1 MCQMKKKNILK
12 NLKAAAL
19 NNKSNNLALTDLEG
33 SLNIINKAIEIEPT
47 EKLEMLKKNRLERFK
62 KYLCKKFWIKN

>member
-1 MCQMKKKNILK
+1 MSNEKKNILK

-33 SLNIINKAIEIEPT
+33 SLNLINKAIEIEPT

-62 KYLCKKFWIKN
+62 KVFVQNPKVT

>member
-1 MCQMKKKNILK
+1 MSNEKKNILK

-33 SLNIINKAIEIEPT
+33 SLNLINKAIEIEPT

-62 KYLCKKFWIKN
+62 KVFVQKNFG